1 MSPTAEKVCVVVT
14 KAELLELAEWE
25 TKYAERNKKVAEA
38 KKEVEFRRQ
47 ALAEKVLG
55 VKSSEELKQID
66 PAKLAKLQA
75 KRLVEGDWKVERGA
89 PLFVFAKTSSGQ
101 YPAWK
106 QIYTNEHGETAANKI
121 AAEAPLVYSYKVEVV
136 VA

>member
-1 MSPTAEKVCVVVT
+1 MSPTAEKICVVVT

-25 TKYAERNKKVAEA
+25 TKYAAANKKVAEA

-55 VKSSEELKQID
+55 VKSSDELKQLD
-66 PAKLAKLQA
+66 PAKLQKLQL
-75 KRLVEGDWKVERGA
+75 KRYTDGEWKVERNA
-89 PLFVFAKTSSGQ
+89 PLFVFTKTSSGQ

-106 QIYTNEHGETAANKI
+106 QIYTNEHGETAANQI